1 MVKLK
6 GPCMSLSASGSL
18 GGVLS
23 YGSVAGTSYA
33 RIPGPTVQ
41 PDTDPQIAVRACF
54 EFLASVWKTFD
65 PSVQA
70 MWNVPG
76 SRRRSPYQN
85 FVGYNSERMR
95 LGDPPVDRP
104 DPTPI
109 AAPSA
114 PVLNGTAGNALVSL
128 TITVGA
134 VPPNWGWCVYRFPA
148 LGLPRDPTKIL
159 KLIDAVGTSIVNFYA
174 IPSVYRVYRVCGFH
188 DSGVFGPLSN
198 SKALTPH

>member
-1 MVKLK
+1 
-6 GPCMSLSASGSL
+6 MSLSASGSL

-33 RIPGPTVQ
+33 RIPGSTSQ

-65 PSVQA
+65 PSVQQL
-70 MWNVPG
+70 WNVPG

-85 FVGYNSERMR
+85 FVGFNSERMR

-114 PVLNGTAGNALVSL
+114 PVLSGTAGNALISL

-134 VPPNWGWCVYRFPA
+134 VPPNWGWMLYRFPFP
-148 LGLPRDPTKIL
+148 GLPRDPTKIL
-159 KLIDAVGTSIVNFYA
+159 KLIDAGVTVSINLYA
-174 IPSVYRVYRVCGFH
+174 IPAITRTYRVAGFH

-198 SKALTPH
+198 SKALTPY